1 MGRVLLRPKACPY
14 EMGTLYRSQ
23 RQVRCGRLQTFP
35 RYEVLADMRR
45 MLFFVLGIVSLG
57 LGAAGLFLPLVP
69 TVPFLLL
76 ATFCF
81 AQSSPRLERWIVEHE
96 RFGPHILAW
105 RRSRAVSLSGKRAAW
120 AAFGLSATAGLIL
133 LPFPWALLPAAVAV
147 AGSWWIAGLPTA
159 PPVERE
165 QHDGD

>member
-1 MGRVLLRPKACPY
+1 
-14 EMGTLYRSQ
+14 
-23 RQVRCGRLQTFP
+23 
-35 RYEVLADMRR
+35 MRR
-45 MLFFVLGIVSLG
+45 VLFFVLGIVSLG

-81 AQSSPRLERWIVEHE
+81 ARSSPRLEGWMLEHD
-96 RFGPHILAW
+96 RFGPHISAW

-120 AAFGLSATAGLIL
+120 AAFGLSAAVGLVL

-147 AGSWWIAGLPTA
+147 AGSWWIASLATA
-159 PPVERE
+159 QPVERE
-165 QHDGD
+165 QPGGD